1 MAILDQKT
9 GKARSVGLIR
19 SAKTKG
25 AVYSVWGIIW
35 DGRKV
40 YALTSSGGVFQ
51 LDEKTAVATPLF
63 TTRVNFYGRVRCFGF
78 DRARMPPQCG
88 PMDVAHELELLIRAR
103 TRLVVIE
110 SFDEARVHAVVR
122 RVARKLSRP
131 LYEWT
136 LTEGL
141 TPAGGAPLYDS
152 REPLKALGNVVE
164 MKRSGV
170 YVLKDL
176 ASHLLEPTVARKVKD
191 LIDRRSTTA
200 PTLVVVAP
208 KVDLP
213 DLLIKH
219 AARLDLSMPSDKEL
233 GELVWHVISH
243 FGAQSNIDVRL
254 NENEFQSLIE
264 GLRGLTLAEAERAI
278 GRAVADD
285 LALTPE
291 DVPGVLSAKRE
302 ILEADGAIEY
312 VPNNIGFDD
321 IGGLASLKAWLMKR
335 RDALTP
341 EAKAFGLDP
350 PKGVVLLGVQ
360 GCGKSLAA
368 RAVAAAWHVPLLRM
382 EPGRI
387 YDKYIG
393 ESDKHLEQ
401 ALRAAEHMAPCVLWV
416 DEIEKG
422 FASVGNTESDGGLS
436 RRIFGRLLGWLQD
449 RKKPVFVVATC
460 NDAKSLP
467 PELMR
472 KGRFDEVFF
481 VDLPT
486 DAERVEIFRV
496 HLAQRG
502 RDAETFDLQRLAQAS
517 EGFSGAEI
525 EQAVVAGLYTAF
537 AEKAKLD
544 TEMIVAELEG
554 TRPLSVTRAEDVRS
568 LRVWA
573 EGRTV
578 RAG

>member
-1 MAILDQKT
+1 M
-9 GKARSVGLIR
+9 
-19 SAKTKG
+19 
-25 AVYSVWGIIW
+25 
-35 DGRKV
+35 
-40 YALTSSGGVFQ
+40 
-51 LDEKTAVATPLF
+51 
-63 TTRVNFYGRVRCFGF
+63 N
-78 DRARMPPQCG
+78 
-88 PMDVAHELELLIRAR
+88 VAHELELLIRAR
-103 TRLVVIE
+103 TRLIVIE
-110 SFDEARVHAVVR
+110 SFDEARVQGLVG
-122 RVARKLSRP
+122 RVAKKLRVP
-131 LYEWT
+131 LYRWT

-141 TPAGGAPLYDS
+141 TPSGGAPLYDS
-152 REPLKALGNVVE
+152 REPLKALGNVAE
-164 MKRSGV
+164 LARGGL
-170 YVLKDL
+170 YLLKDM
-176 ASHLLEPTVARKVKD
+176 AAHLEDPTVARKVKD
-191 LIDRRSTTA
+191 LIDRKTTNP
-200 PTLVVVAP
+200 PTLVVLAP

-213 DLLIKH
+213 DLLVKH

-233 GELVWHVISH
+233 GELVWRVVAH
-243 FGAQSNIDVRL
+243 FGTQSNVDVRL
-254 NENEFQSLIE
+254 NETDFQALIE

-312 VPNNIGFDD
+312 VPGTIDFDD

-335 RDALTP
+335 RDALSP
-341 EAKAFGLDP
+341 EAKAFGLEP

-387 YDKYIG
+387 FDKYIG

-401 ALRAAEHMAPCVLWV
+401 ALRAAEHMAPCVLWI

-422 FASVGNTESDGGLS
+422 FASFGNSEADGGLS

-449 RKKPVFVVATC
+449 RKRPVFVVATC
-460 NDAKSLP
+460 NDVNSLP

-486 DAERVEIFRV
+486 DAERDAIFRV
-496 HLAQRG
+496 HLTQRG
-502 RDAETFDLQRLAQAS
+502 RNAEAFDLGTLTAAS
-517 EGFSGAEI
+517 AGFSGAEI

-537 AEKAKLD
+537 AEKRPLD
-544 TEMIVAELEG
+544 SAMLLAELEA
-554 TRPLSVTRAEDVRS
+554 TQPLSVTRAEEVHT
-568 LRVWA
+568 LRDWA
-573 EGRTV
+573 LGRTV
-578 RAG
+578 PAG